1 VSNDFVVVDHWVVD
15 GGSVGFGQPW
25 LYMGL
30 EMEWNV
36 LWFYGSWTT
45 TVLWWVFV
53 GVWAFGYDV
62 GLQMVGDEG
71 MNSGDSGLD
80 VGLQMAG
87 GDREGMSSVGNG
99 LDSNFLWDQLIR

>member
-1 VSNDFVVVDHWVVD
+1 
-15 GGSVGFGQPW
+15 
-25 LYMGL
+25 
-30 EMEWNV
+30 
-36 LWFYGSWTT
+36 
-45 TVLWWVFV
+45 VFV

-99 LDSNFLWDQLIR
+99 LDSNFL